1 MSKNIILG
9 YGILGKELVKQSGW
23 DYLSRS
29 LNASFDFKNSD
40 SYKEIISSYD
50 TVINCIANTD
60 TYSQNKEEHWS
71 VNYKSVS
78 DLISIC
84 NKNNQKIIHISTDY
98 IYSGSVSNA
107 SIADVPVHNQTW
119 YGYTKLLGDAHVQL
133 KADNYLIIRCGHK
146 PKPFPYDKG
155 FEDVI
160 GNFDYVD
167 KIAELI
173 IKLINDD
180 IKGIRNVG
188 TGLKTM
194 HDLALETKSNTI
206 KTKCNNK
213 LMPKDVSMRIK
224 K

>member
-1 MSKNIILG
+1 MNKNIILG

-29 LNASFDFKNSD
+29 LNKKFNFKD
-40 SYKEIISSYD
+40 IKSYKEIISSYD

-60 TYSQNKEEHWS
+60 TYSQNKEEHWNI
-71 VNYKSVS
+71 NYKSVS
-78 DLISIC
+78 DLIDIC
-84 NKNNQKIIHISTDY
+84 NKNNQKVVHISTDY

-107 SIADVPVHNQTW
+107 SISDIPVHNQTW

-133 KADNYLIIRCGHK
+133 KANNYLIIRSGHK
-146 PKPFPYDKG
+146 PKPFKYDKG

-173 IKLINDD
+173 IKLINND

-188 TGLKTM
+188 TDLKTM
-194 HDLALETKSNTI
+194 HDLALETKSDTI
-206 KTKCNNK
+206 KTKCDNK
-213 LMPKDVSMRIK
+213 LMPKDVSMRIEK
-224 K
+224 

>member
-60 TYSQNKEEHWS
+60 TYSQNKEEHWNI
-71 VNYKSVS
+71 NYKSVS
-78 DLISIC
+78 DLINIC

-107 SIADVPVHNQTW
+107 SITDVPVHNQTW

-133 KADNYLIIRCGHK
+133 KAKNYLIIRCGHK

-180 IKGIRNVG
+180 IKGISNVG

-206 KTKCNNK
+206 KAKCDNK
-213 LMPKDVSMRIK
+213 LMPKYVSMMIK

>member
-23 DYLSRS
+23 DFLSRS
-29 LNASFDFKNSD
+29 LNSSFDFKNSD

-78 DLISIC
+78 DLIGIC

-107 SIADVPVHNQTW
+107 SITDVPVHNQTW

-146 PKPFPYDKG
+146 PKPFPYDRG

-167 KIAELI
+167 KIVELI

-194 HDLALETKSNTI
+194 HDLALETNSNTI
-206 KTKCNNK
+206 KAKCDNK
-213 LMPKDVSMRIK
+213 LMPKNISMRIK

>member
-29 LNASFDFKNSD
+29 LNKNFNFKDSN
-40 SYKEIISSYD
+40 SYKEIISSYN

-60 TYSQNKEEHWS
+60 TYSQDKEEHWN

-78 DLISIC
+78 DLINIC
-84 NKNNQKIIHISTDY
+84 NKNNQKIIDISTDY
-98 IYSGSVSNA
+98 IYSGSISNA
-107 SIADVPVHNQTW
+107 SITDVPVHNQTW
-119 YGYTKLLGDAHVQL
+119 YGYTKLLGDAYVQL
-133 KADNYLIIRCGHK
+133 KANNYLIIRCGHK
-146 PKPFPYDKG
+146 PRPFPYDKG

-160 GNFDYVD
+160 GNFDYID
-167 KIAELI
+167 KIVELI

-194 HDLALETKSNTI
+194 YDLALETKPDII
-206 KTKCNNK
+206 KTKSDNQ

>member
-29 LNASFDFKNSD
+29 LNTSFDFKNSD

-78 DLISIC
+78 DLIGIC

-107 SIADVPVHNQTW
+107 SITDVPVHNQTW

-167 KIAELI
+167 KIANLIIELI
-173 IKLINDD
+173 DD
-180 IKGIRNVG
+180 GISGIRNVG
-188 TGLKTM
+188 TELKSM
-194 HDLALETKSNTI
+194 YDLASKTKSDVI
-206 KTKCNNK
+206 KTKCDND
-213 LMPKDVSMRIK
+213 LMPKDISMRIK

>member
-98 IYSGSVSNA
+98 IYSGSVSSA
-107 SIADVPVHNQTW
+107 SISDVPVHNQTW

-133 KADNYLIIRCGHK
+133 KANNYYCL
-146 PKPFPYDKG
+146 F
-155 FEDVI
+155 
-160 GNFDYVD
+160 
-167 KIAELI
+167 
-173 IKLINDD
+173 INE
-180 IKGIRNVG
+180 IYFC
-188 TGLKTM
+188 L
-194 HDLALETKSNTI
+194 LAL
-206 KTKCNNK
+206 
-213 LMPKDVSMRIK
+213 
-224 K
+224 

>member
-29 LNASFDFKNSD
+29 LNKNFNFKNSN
-40 SYKEIISSYD
+40 SYKEIISSYN

-60 TYSQNKEEHWS
+60 TYSQDKEEHWN

-78 DLISIC
+78 DLINIC

-107 SIADVPVHNQTW
+107 SITDVPVHNQTW

-133 KADNYLIIRCGHK
+133 KANHYLIIRCGHK
-146 PKPFPYDKG
+146 SKPFIHDKA
-155 FEDVI
+155 FELPI
-160 GNFDYVD
+160 FGVD
-167 KIAELI
+167 SI
-173 IKLINDD
+173 
-180 IKGIRNVG
+180 
-188 TGLKTM
+188 
-194 HDLALETKSNTI
+194 
-206 KTKCNNK
+206 
-213 LMPKDVSMRIK
+213 
-224 K
+224 